1 MLDEMQQEESNL
13 TLLRDRNKSDQ
24 TELNRLQ
31 KVLMDAKKMLQQ
43 RQIEDQVAEM
53 SMQTPYT

>member
-1 MLDEMQQEESNL
+1 MKRKREDHEKLVKEKEKMLDEMQQEESDL

-31 KVLMDAKKMLQQ
+31 EVLIRAKKM
-43 RQIEDQVAEM
+43 
-53 SMQTPYT
+53 